1 MADTEDPC
9 RVLAVD
15 DDEMVLETYG
25 IWLGDAY
32 DLTTATSGEAALAL
46 FDDGEAFDVVL
57 LDRLMPG
64 TNGDEVLHALRERGV
79 DAQVGIVSA
88 VDPDT
93 EVLGLPF
100 DAYVEKPLD
109 GDGARAAVDTLA
121 ARRELPAEVRTH
133 RSLAERVLTVESNYR
148 ESELADDERYR
159 TLVDRFETLSGSVPD
174 DRVAVPRSELVTDVT
189 PPVGSTVTLAD
200 ETDGV

>member
-109 GDGARAAVDTLA
+109 GDGARAAVGTLA

-159 TLVDRFETLSGSVPD
+159 ALVDRFDTLSGSVPD

>member
-1 MADTEDPC
+1 MADTEAPC

-32 DLTTATSGEAALAL
+32 DLTTVTSGEAALAL
-46 FDDGEAFDVVL
+46 FDDGETFDVVV

-64 TNGDEVLHALRERGV
+64 TNGDEVLHALRERGI

-109 GDGARAAVDTLA
+109 GDGARAVVGTLA

-148 ESELADDERYR
+148 ESGLADDERYR
-159 TLVDRFETLSGSVPD
+159 ELVDRFETLSDSVPD
-174 DRVAVPRSELVTDVT
+174 DRVAVPRSELVADVT

-200 ETDGV
+200 ATDGV